1 MATMTLPFIPE
12 ALQVFLA
19 AMTPVGELRLA
30 IPLGILSHSMPW
42 YQVFFLSL
50 AGNMLPVPFIL
61 FALNKGT
68 RVLKKLPIPV
78 HRLLEWRTNHLR
90 KTYTRRFEKFG
101 SVFLIVLVAIPLPFT
116 GAWTASLAAWVF
128 QLPPRVAIP
137 LIWLGVL
144 IAGVI
149 VTSVTLAGTQVSLF
163 IKDT

>member
-1 MATMTLPFIPE
+1 MTLLSIPE
-12 ALQVFLA
+12 ALQILLA
-19 AMTPVGELRLA
+19 AMTPVGELRLS
-30 IPLGILSHSMPW
+30 IPLGILSHGMPW

-61 FALNKGT
+61 FVLTKGT
-68 RVLKKLPIPV
+68 QVLEKLPIPV
-78 HRLLEWRTNHLR
+78 HRLLEWRTDHLR

-101 SVFLIVLVAIPLPFT
+101 PVFLIVLVAIPLPFT
-116 GAWTASLAAWVF
+116 GAWTGSLAAWVF
-128 QLPPRVAIP
+128 HLPPRIAIP

-149 VTSVTLAGTQVSLF
+149 VTSLTLAGVQISLF